1 MFPPRPFVAIAALGC
16 ARNRPRSAAAARH
29 GLGSQL
35 PGATRAQTNEDE
47 LAARKRQKLL
57 AKSECSVLPPHTC
70 TLELQLT
77 TSFMVSGKLSFE
89 EVTDDPLA
97 QQQMIVSIEHG
108 RPKTSLQHIREKLT
122 KRFGGAPASQPS
134 ATCSMP
140 RAACRM
146 PRATCSMPRAACH
159 MQRAT
164 CSVRHCLTKFLPS
177 LLATLSISR
186 PV

>member
-1 MFPPRPFVAIAALGC
+1 M
-16 ARNRPRSAAAARH
+16 
-29 GLGSQL
+29 
-35 PGATRAQTNEDE
+35 
-47 LAARKRQKLL
+47 
-57 AKSECSVLPPHTC
+57 LPPHTC

-108 RPKTSLQHIREKLT
+108 QLKTSLQHIREKIR

-146 PRATCSMPRAACH
+146 PHATCSMPRDAC
-159 MQRAT
+159 R
-164 CSVRHCLTKFLPS
+164 VP
-177 LLATLSISR
+177 
-186 PV
+186 

>member
-1 MFPPRPFVAIAALGC
+1 MGWADNFQVQ
-16 ARNRPRSAAAARH
+16 H
-29 GLGSQL
+29 GRK
-35 PGATRAQTNEDE
+35 PNEDE
-47 LAARKRQKLL
+47 RAARKRQKLL
-57 AKSECSVLPPHTC
+57 AKSECSALRPHAC

-77 TSFMVSGKLSFE
+77 TSCMVGGKLSFE
-89 EVTDDPLA
+89 EVTGDPLA

-108 RPKTSLQHIREKLT
+108 RPKTSLQHIREKMT

-164 CSVRHCLTKFLPS
+164 CSVPHCLTKFLPPLS
-177 LLATLSISR
+177 ATLSNLR
-186 PV
+186 RV